1 MGNGV
6 LLSLR
11 APAMRR
17 CRNLPR
23 ALGAVVVAVLLGV
36 ANDARAQEHAKEEA
50 PSSTAGYSI
59 KSNAVWF
66 GMRAGL
72 FIPSGGLY
80 ADRNLVATS
89 FRDIATAGPSLE
101 FDLGARFA
109 RHFVGYAF
117 FEQAFLGRGTS
128 AAWTVPHGGQS
139 SPATQATGIG
149 MRWESNPAGWGVIAD
164 VALAY
169 RWFSSRWADATWVR
183 MEGLGEVRLGFG
195 MNWRVSPRVAL
206 APMVTIL
213 TGTFTERTLD
223 GRPLGDMTSSYAA
236 ATVAFGGQADL

>member
-6 LLSLR
+6 LLSMR
-11 APAMRR
+11 APTMRR
-17 CRNLPR
+17 GRGHR
-23 ALGAVVVAVLLGV
+23 ALGAVVMAVLLGA
-36 ANDARAQEHAKEEA
+36 ANEARAQEPAKEEA
-50 PSSTAGYSI
+50 PSSIAKYSI
-59 KSNAVWF
+59 KNNAVWF
-66 GMRAGL
+66 SMRAGW

-80 ADRNLVATS
+80 ADRYLVTTT

-109 RHFVGYAF
+109 RYFVGYAL

-128 AAWTVPHGGQS
+128 PAWTVPHGGQS
-139 SPATQATGIG
+139 SAATQVAGIG
-149 MRWESNPAGWGVIAD
+149 MRWESNPGGWGVIAD
-164 VALAY
+164 VALGY
-169 RWFSSRWADATWVR
+169 RWFSARWADATRVR

-195 MNWRVSPRVAL
+195 MNWRVSPRIAL
-206 APMVTIL
+206 APMVTML

-236 ATVAFGGQADL
+236 ATVALGGQADL